1 MSGDETFR
9 RNIVSKIRT
18 EVLKDICDGRWEN
31 LGRLGAIVPFVPL
44 DVLGRAEV
52 ITRQARQ
59 SCCIHYCCSACI
71 ALCHSFLYI
80 ACMTR

>member
-1 MSGDETFR
+1 MPQEAIKAATRPEGMSKEKCVSGDEPFR

-52 ITRQARQ
+52 ITRQAR
-59 SCCIHYCCSACI
+59 
-71 ALCHSFLYI
+71 
-80 ACMTR
+80 